1 MESDPPEPTETER
14 AEPEPD
20 EQLVREQE
28 DAAAAEAG
36 EIGGRREPGDE
47 RSEAARPLEEAGEGE
62 AEGFEEA
69 ERELVEHASHG
80 DPAPDPSAV
89 AGEAENAEA
98 EEATIEYGDADHVE
112 SSERHDLD
120 EQ

>member
-1 MESDPPEPTETER
+1 METEPPEPTEPQRPGPT
-14 AEPEPD
+14 PD
-20 EQLVREQE
+20 EQFVREQE

-36 EIGGRREPGDE
+36 AIGGRREPGDE
-47 RSEAARPLEEAGEGE
+47 HDEAMRPLEEAGEGE

-89 AGEAENAEA
+89 AGEAED
-98 EEATIEYGDADHVE
+98 EEAREGGVEYGDADHVE
-112 SSERHDLD
+112 SSEREGLD

>member
-1 MESDPPEPTETER
+1 MESEAPDPIETQRREPD
-14 AEPEPD
+14 PD

-36 EIGGRREPGDE
+36 AIGGRREPGDE
-47 RSEAARPLEEAGEGE
+47 RDEAIRPLEEAGEGE

-80 DPAPDPSAV
+80 DPAPDPSRL
-89 AGEAENAEA
+89 A
-98 EEATIEYGDADHVE
+98 EEENEQALDAGVEYGDADHFE
-112 SSERHDLD
+112 SSEREGLD